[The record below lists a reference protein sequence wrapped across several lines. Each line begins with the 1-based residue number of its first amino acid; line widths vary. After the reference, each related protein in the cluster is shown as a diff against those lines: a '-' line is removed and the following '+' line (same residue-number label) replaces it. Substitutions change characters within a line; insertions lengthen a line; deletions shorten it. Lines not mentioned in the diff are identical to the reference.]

1 MMIYLFLML
10 AISVEGELMYM
21 DQVCQDNG
29 PLLDC
34 SDVGDGDFAMKT
46 ENMDI

>member
-1 MMIYLFLML
+1 ML
-10 AISVEGELMYM
+10 AISVEGELMCM

-46 ENMDI
+46 WTYRECSLLG